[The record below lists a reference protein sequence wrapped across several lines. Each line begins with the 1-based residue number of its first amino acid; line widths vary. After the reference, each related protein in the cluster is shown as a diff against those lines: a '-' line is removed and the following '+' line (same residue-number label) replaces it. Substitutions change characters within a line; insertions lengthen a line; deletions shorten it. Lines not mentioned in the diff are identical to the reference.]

1 PEFVSAS
8 FIEQTASRNPLG
20 DDDKLYFF
28 FTEVAKEYELYT
40 KVKVPRVARVCK
52 SDVGGM
58 KTLQRRW
65 TTFLKAQ
72 LVCEDRPSGQR
83 FNVLKDVFTLRGDP
97 DKPDSTLFYGLF
109 SSQWEREE
117 LSAVCVFSLSDINK
131 VMDGPFKELKKTCD
145 SWINPEPVP
154 TPRPG

>member
-1 PEFVSAS
+1 MLSDSDLAWRHG
-8 FIEQTASRNPLG
+8 TA
-20 DDDKLYFF
+20 
-28 FTEVAKEYELYT
+28 E
-40 KVKVPRVARVCK
+40 

-109 SSQWEREE
+109 SCPTLQHRAIVHAAVTGAASVSVFTANHRPKDTRLGQRFRRASCLWFGERS
-117 LSAVCVFSLSDINK
+117 LGCVSSSLS
-131 VMDGPFKELKKTCD
+131 
-145 SWINPEPVP
+145 S
-154 TPRPG
+154 